1 VPKTTFH
8 NLPRKKRDRIVE
20 LAIAEFA
27 TRPYHT
33 ASLTRIVTQAG
44 IAKGSIYQYF
54 DNKLDLYR
62 WLLLQELPRRKVE
75 AMQRD
80 ADAEHPATLR
90 AMLRTAVTAGLR
102 FMLANPRLAQLG
114 AAVTM
119 PTADPELRALYREI
133 RTAGETAFREMLAA
147 AVERGEL
154 RDDVDLDVVTRIL
167 STVLTDGIRAIAIHR
182 LGVDFMDLCSGE
194 AAALPDDD
202 LALIVDDTLT
212 VLLHGI
218 ASR

>member
-1 VPKTTFH
+1 
-8 NLPRKKRDRIVE
+8 
-20 LAIAEFA
+20 
-27 TRPYHT
+27 
-33 ASLTRIVTQAG
+33 
-44 IAKGSIYQYF
+44 
-54 DNKLDLYR
+54 
-62 WLLLQELPRRKVE
+62 
-75 AMQRD
+75 
-80 ADAEHPATLR
+80 
-90 AMLRTAVTAGLR
+90 
-102 FMLANPRLAQLG
+102 MLANPRLAQLG